1 MELLLLLSLAS
12 VAMSIGVVYLPNGML
27 LSWKLDRPGYVS
39 FEFRIPQDVYDSFGY
54 AGLGFKQ
61 VDDISGM
68 YYADLINIKFRE
80 PVEDCY
86 GTKNTVPRPDKSLGG
101 TSDLENV
108 VTDVTADGI
117 KVNWDRK
124 LKTDDCENDIEFIEG
139 KEYRLLW
146 AIGYM
151 DEVTGEQLRHTT
163 KDRGTLGISLTS
175 DYYNAQFKPFVVAS
189 FN

>member
-27 LSWKLDRPGYVS
+27 LSWKLDRPNYVS
-39 FEFRIPQDVYDSFGY
+39 FELRVPQDVYDSFGY
-54 AGLGFKQ
+54 AGLGFKYP
-61 VDDISGM
+61 DDISGM

-80 PVEDCY
+80 PIEDCY

-101 TSDLENV
+101 TSDLENAR
-108 VTDVTADGI
+108 TDVTADGI
-117 KVNWDRK
+117 KAMWDRK
-124 LKTDDCENDIEFIEG
+124 LVTGDCDNDMEFVVG
-139 KEYRLLW
+139 DEYRLLW

-163 KDRGTLGISLTS
+163 KDRGTLSITLTD
-175 DYYNAQFKPFVVAS
+175 DYYNAQFKPFVVSS